1 MEKGTWSAPPPPPT
15 THPAPSTP
23 TVSPMAMTELWT
35 RSPAPLGMR
44 RPLLSRCKH
53 CRCPPAPTPRLPGG
67 HLSPPS
73 PAFLSTFPRR
83 GGIKTRGTDR
93 PQHPALLPS
102 LLPSWP
108 PEPSTQSFSAPSH
121 ENPKTWLTGRGHKS
135 PAEERSRDALGC
147 RASRK
152 WDGNVSAYIPGDS

>member
-1 MEKGTWSAPPPPPT
+1 MKKGTRSAAPPLPT

-35 RSPAPLGMR
+35 RSPAHLGMR
-44 RPLLSRCKH
+44 RPLLSRCEH
-53 CRCPPAPTPRLPGG
+53 CRCPPAPTLRLPRG

-83 GGIKTRGTDR
+83 GGIKTRGTEG
-93 PQHPALLPS
+93 PHHPARLPS

-108 PEPSTQSFSAPSH
+108 PEPSIQSFSAPSH
-121 ENPKTWLTGRGHKS
+121 ENPKTRLTGRGHKS
-135 PAEERSRDALGC
+135 RAGDQETLWDA
-147 RASRK
+147 ASIF
-152 WDGNVSAYIPGDS
+152 WDGNGSAYIPGDS